1 MHTAYVARIQKH
13 FEKFEF
19 LMKSRSSLSRPPSR
33 LKNQI
38 KAARGDAF
46 WESGGVER
54 CTKNVDERYNY
65 NFTRNGNFWV
75 LSGRFFKEFCKF

>member
-19 LMKSRSSLSRPPSR
+19 LMKSRSSLSPSR

-38 KAARGDAF
+38 KAARGNAF

-54 CTKNVDERYNY
+54 CAKNVDERYNY
-65 NFTRNGNFWV
+65 NYTQNGNFWI
-75 LSGRFFKEFCKF
+75 FFRSLFRKKSFC